1 MKKNKHKDNKKTMI
15 TVVSLILAALLL
27 ITLLAG
33 IIPAASHNHSHTAMP
48 ITASREVDA
57 V

>member
-33 IIPAASHNHSHTAMP
+33 ILPAGEHNHSHTVLP
-48 ITASREVDA
+48 ITAVR
-57 V
+57 